1 MMNRRGDPRWLQ
13 TQNDMLKTPTQ
24 KKTNDKNLQNFTT
37 PGLSRQL
44 KFSHTS
50 QLPTLMSLAVLAIKL
65 LKDALLLVWTAT
77 GRPCDCD
84 RVLCLFGLK
93 QLLIKSFN
101 SLYEAQVDWVNI
113 KWNILS
119 RLFFLLSACQHVKT
133 QFLSLFRYSTST
145 PNITNKT
152 YRFALNRLKALNV
165 LH

>member
-1 MMNRRGDPRWLQ
+1 MSGKGDSRWLH
-13 TQNDMLKTPTQ
+13 TQNKMLKTPTQ
-24 KKTNDKNLQNFTT
+24 KKTNDKNLQNSTT
-37 PGLSRQL
+37 PGLSTQL
-44 KFSHTS
+44 KIQTTKKFSHVP

-65 LKDALLLVWTAT
+65 LKDALLLVWTAI

-119 RLFFLLSACQHVKT
+119 RLFFLLLSANKNNIMIM
-133 QFLSLFRYSTST
+133 SR
-145 PNITNKT
+145 PNSS
-152 YRFALNRLKALNV
+152 FV
-165 LH
+165 DEV